1 MEPVEGLSSVSSFV
15 QQGSALAD
23 VSVDGRFEEVMKE
36 NASLRDRVST
46 LEKTSAEQSEL
57 IANMMETHNELYQ
70 IVSQM
75 ATQLEGPPQTAG
87 TGAPPPGWRGDVI

>member
-1 MEPVEGLSSVSSFV
+1 
-15 QQGSALAD
+15 
-23 VSVDGRFEEVMKE
+23 
-36 NASLRDRVST
+36 VST

-87 TGAPPPGWRGDVI
+87 TGAPPPGWRGDVNTTAAESGFLQRLTPVLRRRSIF